1 MSKLNFKN
9 KWVVVTGASSGLG
22 KEISRYLAKY
32 EKANLIIAARRVKKL
47 ENLKKEIEQDNDT
60 KVEVVG
66 VDLSQSDGVDF
77 LFDKAIKIGHIY
89 AIINNAGLTYY
100 GKTEK
105 TKIENYNQIVNL
117 NFNAVMKLSLLF
129 LDYFQHMGQ
138 GGLLNITS
146 EAAFI
151 PTPYQSIYSAS
162 KHASQ
167 SFTDA
172 LREENRKTGIVISS
186 FAPGGIATEMIT
198 KSGLDKKISKDSIF
212 NMKADKAAK
221 KAIKAFKR
229 GKSMT
234 VPGLINKLI
243 LFLIHI
249 FPRKWVIR
257 IAGFIYIPPEK
268 K

>member
-9 KWVVVTGASSGLG
+9 KWVIVTGASSGLG
-22 KEISRYLAKY
+22 KEIAIYLAKY

-47 ENLKKEIEQDNDT
+47 ERLKKEIEQDNDT

-105 TKIENYNQIVNL
+105 AKIENYNQIVNL

-129 LDYFQHMGQ
+129 LDYFQHMGE

-151 PTPYQSIYSAS
+151 PTPYQSVYSAS

-172 LREENRKTGIVISS
+172 LREENWKTGIVISS
-186 FAPGGIATEMIT
+186 FSPGGIATEMIT
-198 KSGLDKKISKDSIF
+198 K
-212 NMKADKAAK
+212 
-221 KAIKAFKR
+221 
-229 GKSMT
+229 
-234 VPGLINKLI
+234 
-243 LFLIHI
+243 
-249 FPRKWVIR
+249 
-257 IAGFIYIPPEK
+257 
-268 K
+268 

>member
-1 MSKLNFKN
+1 MSKLNFRN

-22 KEISRYLAKY
+22 KEIARYLAKY

-47 ENLKKEIEQDNDT
+47 EQLKKEIEQDNNT

-66 VDLSQSDGVDF
+66 VDLSQSEGVDF
-77 LFDKAIKIGHIY
+77 LFNIATKIGPIY
-89 AIINNAGLTYY
+89 GIINNAGLTYY

-105 TKIENYNQIVNL
+105 AKIENYNQVVNL

-129 LDYFQHMGQ
+129 LDYFRDMGQ

-151 PTPYQSIYSAS
+151 PIPYQSVYSAS

-198 KSGLDKKISKDSIF
+198 KSGIDKKISKDSIF
-212 NMKADKAAK
+212 NMKPDKAAK

-229 GKSMT
+229 GKSIS
-234 VPGLINKLI
+234 VPGFINKLT
-243 LFLIHI
+243 LFFVHI
-249 FPRKWVIR
+249 FPRKWVVR

>member
-9 KWVVVTGASSGLG
+9 KWVVITGASSGLG
-22 KEISRYLAKY
+22 KEIARYLAKY
-32 EKANLIIAARRVKKL
+32 EKANLVIAARRVGKL
-47 ENLKKEIEQDNDT
+47 ENLKKEIEQANNT
-60 KVEVVG
+60 KVEIVE
-66 VDLSQSDGVDF
+66 VDLSQSEGVDF
-77 LFDKAIKIGHIY
+77 LFNIATKIGPIY
-89 AIINNAGLTYY
+89 GIINNAGFTYY

-105 TKIENYNQIVNL
+105 AKIDSYEQIIDL
-117 NFNAVMKLSLLF
+117 NFIAVMKLSLLF
-129 LDYFQHMGQ
+129 LDYFHEMGQ

-146 EAAFI
+146 MAAFI
-151 PTPYQSIYSAS
+151 PIPYQNVYSAS

-212 NMKADKAAK
+212 NMKPEKVAK

-229 GKSMT
+229 GKPIS
-234 VPGLINKLI
+234 VPGFMNKLT
-243 LFLIHI
+243 LFFVRI
-249 FPRKWVIR
+249 FPRKWIIR
-257 IAGFIYIPPEK
+257 ISGLLYVPPEK
-268 K
+268 